1 MEKRTEEGK
10 RRHDLGKKIWYAEK
24 RAKKCESELKNGE
37 ELGHPGVCI
46 SDYWKEKILAGETQ
60 ILDTRDGRFIS
71 FKKAPNG
78 YWRNHS
84 TR

>member
-24 RAKKCESELKNGE
+24 RAKKRESELKNGE
-37 ELGHPGVCI
+37 ELGYPGVYI
-46 SDYWKEKILAGETQ
+46 SDYWKEKIQTGETQ
-60 ILDTRDGRFIS
+60 ILNTEDGGFIP
-71 FKKAPNG
+71 FKKALNG